1 MDQANVLATIVMFV
15 YGAMITAVWRLWVL
29 SDSLEN

>member
-1 MDQANVLATIVMFV
+1 MDQANVLATIVMFD
-15 YGAMITAVWRLWVL
+15 YGAMLTAVWRLWVL